1 MPVLSLAMQRKTGL
15 YLTDNDKVGPAER
28 ATVFHY
34 LEDDGLQKLVFDT
47 LRSKGFDLIRVV
59 PEADEKGYLRVAFFS
74 EYKPVFFRIVYDELI
89 LSDEQGQLLEK
100 RRGDALEKS
109 FGPLPVTYLNATWR
123 NKGFLFKE
131 DEIAYKKEMGVE

>member
-1 MPVLSLAMQRKTGL
+1 MPELVLAMALKTGQ
-15 YLTDNDKVGPAER
+15 YLTDNDGAGPIQEA
-28 ATVFHY
+28 AVWHVT
-34 LEDDGLQKLVFDT
+34 DDGLQKLVLDT
-47 LRSKGFDLIRVV
+47 LRAHGFGILKIIPV
-59 PEADEKGYLRVAFFS
+59 PDENGYLRVAFFS
-74 EYKPVFFRIVYDELI
+74 EYRPVFFRIVYDELI

>member
-1 MPVLSLAMQRKTGL
+1 MPELVLAMALKTGR
-15 YLTDNDKVGPAER
+15 YLTDNDGAGPIQEA
-28 ATVFHY
+28 AVWHVT
-34 LEDDGLQKLVFDT
+34 DDGLQKLVLDT
-47 LRSKGFDLIRVV
+47 LRAHGFGILKVIPV
-59 PEADEKGYLRVAFFS
+59 PDENGYLRVAFFS

>member
-1 MPVLSLAMQRKTGL
+1 MPELVLAMALKTGR
-15 YLTDNDKVGPAER
+15 YLTDNDGAGPIQEA
-28 ATVFHY
+28 AVWHVTN
-34 LEDDGLQKLVFDT
+34 DGLQKLVLDT
-47 LRSKGFDLIRVV
+47 LRARGFGILKVIPV
-59 PEADEKGYLRVAFFS
+59 PDENGYLRVAFFS

>member
-1 MPVLSLAMQRKTGL
+1 MKLVAALKISTGL
-15 YLTDNDKVGPAER
+15 YLTDNDGAGPIQEA
-28 ATVFHY
+28 AVWHVT
-34 LEDDGLQKLVFDT
+34 DDGLQKLVLDT
-47 LRSKGFDLIRVV
+47 LRARGFSILKVIPV
-59 PEADEKGYLRVAFFS
+59 PDENGYLRVAFFS
-74 EYKPVFFRIVYDELI
+74 GYKPVFFRIVYDELI

>member
-1 MPVLSLAMQRKTGL
+1 MPELVLAMALKTGQ
-15 YLTDNDKVGPAER
+15 YLTDNDGAGPIQEA
-28 ATVFHY
+28 AVWHVT
-34 LEDDGLQKLVFDT
+34 DDGLQKLVLDS
-47 LRSKGFDLIRVV
+47 LRAHGFGILKVIPV
-59 PEADEKGYLRVAFFS
+59 PDENGYLRVAFFS

>member
-1 MPVLSLAMQRKTGL
+1 M
-15 YLTDNDKVGPAER
+15 
-28 ATVFHY
+28 
-34 LEDDGLQKLVFDT
+34 
-47 LRSKGFDLIRVV
+47 
-59 PEADEKGYLRVAFFS
+59 AFFS